1 MTANS
6 ILLVD
11 DDKDYTQSLKRALI
25 VKGIKENILTASTP
39 LESIKILKYTYIVF
53 RAHTRARI
61 LGFTRAY
68 APGLAAETPLES
80 APRLRIR
87 PPFRFKKS
95 FNCRLQN
102 RGRELGRAMGGD
114 RRQVR

>member
-39 LESIKILKYTYIVF
+39 LESIKILKST
-53 RAHTRARI
+53 
-61 LGFTRAY
+61 
-68 APGLAAETPLES
+68 
-80 APRLRIR
+80 
-87 PPFRFKKS
+87 
-95 FNCRLQN
+95 C
-102 RGRELGRAMGGD
+102 
-114 RRQVR
+114 

>member
-1 MTANS
+1 MKINFYCYFA
-6 ILLVD
+6 
-11 DDKDYTQSLKRALI
+11 K
-25 VKGIKENILTASTP
+25 KEIYP
-39 LESIKILKYTYIVF
+39 LFSRRFQLYIFFIAKSIKILKYTYIVF

-87 PPFRFKKS
+87 PPLPF
-95 FNCRLQN
+95 
-102 RGRELGRAMGGD
+102 
-114 RRQVR
+114 